1 MKPSRPVVL
10 IAAAVLAGGAY
21 TYAAL
26 RPRPLLLTGI
36 VTTSDVI
43 VSPQVAG
50 QVRELRVKEGD
61 AVHKGQVLATIAP
74 DELAADT
81 AYYAQNVA
89 GLSSQVR
96 ESEAALRLQQG
107 QLSHQVAQ
115 AESTL
120 AAAEA
125 EAQAAGADVEAAQA
139 TYARTQ
145 DLARQQIASGQDLD
159 QARAAS
165 DAARAKRAAADKQV
179 QAQRAALA
187 LARTDA
193 EQVAVRRSQVQ
204 AQQHLQAAAAA
215 QQTKADV
222 RLAYAEIHAPID
234 GLVDV
239 RAARAGE
246 YVTPGQPIVTVVDPD
261 DFWVRADVEESYLDR
276 VRVGDTL
283 TVRLPFGAERP
294 GTVFFRGVDAAYAT
308 QRDVSRTKRDIK
320 TFEIRLRVD
329 NRDRALAL
337 GMTAYVSVPVR

>member
-1 MKPSRPVVL
+1 MKPSRPVIL

-61 AVHKGQVLATIAP
+61 AVRKGQVLATIAP

-125 EAQAAGADVEAAQA
+125 EAQAAGADVEAAEA
-139 TYARTQ
+139 TDARTR
-145 DLARQQIASGQDLD
+145 DLARQQIASAQDLD
-159 QARAAS
+159 QSRAAAE
-165 DAARAKRAAADKQV
+165 AARAKRAAADKQV

-246 YVTPGQPIVTVVDPD
+246 YVTPGQPIVTIVDPD